1 MSSPHFLARH
11 GALLVQRDDLAALV
25 VSGPERISWLQGMLS
40 CDLNPTQSGHAI
52 YGLVLDK
59 QGKIV
64 ADVIALPHDQTVVL
78 AVDRAKRDA
87 LQAHLDHFLIMED
100 ADIATLEAPHAF
112 LLAIGPRSA
121 DVAGFASHDARVH
134 ASCSG
139 RLLGTSAAL
148 LFCPLDQ
155 APHVVDSLVSH
166 NSDFGMI
173 TTGEFDDLRVD
184 LGIPGLDRDFGPANY
199 PVEIGLDDHAI
210 SFQKG
215 CYVGQEVVVKL
226 RSRGKPVR
234 VLKRLAFENGD
245 LPARQAVVTVPSG
258 KETGAITSVG
268 RSAQGQPLA
277 FALVRRADVESSA
290 TVLVEGR
297 EALIS
302 PPWGPFEGS
311 CCVPEV
317 LPG

>member
-1 MSSPHFLARH
+1 MSSPYLLARH
-11 GALLVQRDDLAALV
+11 GALLVHRDDLAALV
-25 VSGPERISWLQGMLS
+25 VSGPDRFSWLQGMLS
-40 CDLNPTQSGHAI
+40 CDLAPVQTGRAV

-64 ADVIALPHDQTVVL
+64 ADLIAMPHEQTVLL
-78 AVDRAKRDA
+78 AVDRAKRSD

-100 ADIATLEAPHAF
+100 AEISLLEEPHAF
-112 LLAIGPRSA
+112 VLAIGPRA
-121 DVAGFASHDARVH
+121 TDVAQLASQDARVH

-148 LFCPLDQ
+148 SFCPLDQ
-155 APHVVDSLVSH
+155 APHVVDTLLA
-166 NSDFGMI
+166 SDDAFGKV
-173 TTGEFDDLRVD
+173 TTEAFEALRVD

-199 PVEIGLDDHAI
+199 PMEIGLDDHAI

-234 VLKRLAFENGD
+234 VLKRLAFDLGD
-245 LPARQAVVTVPSG
+245 LPAVQSVVSVPSG
-258 KETGAITSVG
+258 KETGVVTSVG
-268 RSAQGQPLA
+268 RSAQGLALA
-277 FALVRRADVESSA
+277 FALVRRADVEPST

-297 EALIS
+297 QARLLS
-302 PPWGPFEGS
+302 PWGPFES
-311 CCVPEV
+311 
-317 LPG
+317 